1 MMKKKNIMITGA
13 NSGIGFSAVKQFLT
27 EGFRVVGVDI
37 QTNKMSEFIVN
48 SEFHMEKADLSDVQ
62 QAESLMPKLEQ
73 SRLIPDILINA
84 AGIREITPVL
94 ELSAESF
101 KKVIDINLT
110 AAFILSRDA
119 AGLWSKLGKRG
130 CIINIA
136 SVSGL
141 MAEPAR
147 AAYVS
152 SKHAVIGL
160 TKQLAM
166 EFGSK
171 GIRVNSISPGVIQTE
186 LTEEYFQDDEMVQLI
201 KDNHALHTWGQ
212 PSDIVSCMK
221 YLASDEAHFITGS
234 NFVIDGGWTAG
245 KKL

>member
-1 MMKKKNIMITGA
+1 MI
-13 NSGIGFSAVKQFLT
+13 SRI
-27 EGFRVVGVDI
+27 I
-37 QTNKMSEFIVN
+37 QIV
-48 SEFHMEKADLSDVQ
+48 
-62 QAESLMPKLEQ
+62 
-73 SRLIPDILINA
+73 IY
-84 AGIREITPVL
+84 
-94 ELSAESF
+94 
-101 KKVIDINLT
+101 INLT

-119 AGLWSKLGKRG
+119 ARLWSKLGKQG

-141 MAEPAR
+141 MTEPAR

-186 LTEEYFQDDEMVQLI
+186 LTKEYFQDDEMVQLI
-201 KDNHALHTWGQ
+201 KDNLALHTWGR
-212 PSDIVSCMK
+212 
-221 YLASDEAHFITGS
+221 E
-234 NFVIDGGWTAG
+234 
-245 KKL
+245 

>member
-13 NSGIGFSAVKQFLT
+13 NSGIGFAAVKQFLT

-48 SEFHMEKADLSDVQ
+48 SEFHMEKADLSDVR
-62 QAESLMPKLEQ
+62 QAESLMLKLEK

-119 AGLWSKLGKRG
+119 ARLWSKLGKRG

-152 SKHAVIGL
+152 SKHAIIGL
-160 TKQLAM
+160 TKRLAM

-201 KDNHALHTWGQ
+201 KDNHALHTWG
-212 PSDIVSCMK
+212 
-221 YLASDEAHFITGS
+221 LTE
-234 NFVIDGGWTAG
+234 
-245 KKL
+245 